1 MLSPTQDAVL
11 APVDTLTFE
20 AFSTPALVIDAI
32 DATPLKQAA
41 TIAAALPAAPATILR
56 EGTLGGK
63 RYIVIGISPIFQRD
77 GVTMAATAFTAQ
89 VLGARR
95 IDHIDPNSIVEV
107 VTADAPP
114 PATFPADTWRIK
126 VASPGIQRV
135 SGAQLAAAGVPM
147 NSIPIDQLHIRHRAA
162 ELDLDILDTDADGM
176 LSLADE
182 ARFYAITPGDRWNAA
197 DTYWLTFTPSAGARM
212 VTQAQPRAGAIT
224 QTAFAVGAW
233 EQDSAYDSRLSGP
246 DGDHWFSGKLNAEVP
261 VIDVTLRSPLPFAA
275 GNVKITV
282 NGSSAQP
289 AMVRV
294 ASDGVAMAQDPSPM
308 QGSNTTMPDS
318 WAYAF
323 TLPAAGGSADLHL
336 QVDSKGDDMALEDVA
351 WRAPATLSFKQM
363 GATFEGMA
371 GTWTYQLE
379 GVPAG
384 ATLYDVTDWQHPQ
397 KITLDGAMQFS
408 AGPAAHRYVLA
419 GAGTLFEPT
428 ITKRQST
435 DLSKPIDAR
444 AIYIAPAALH
454 AALQPLIAHRLMN
467 GWLTAV
473 IDTQAIYDQ
482 WSDGQV
488 SPDAIRNFLR
498 HARATWRVKPY
509 AVILVG
515 DGNYDPLN
523 HSGDAAPTLVPP
535 FLANVDPRMG
545 ETACESCF
553 AQLDGD
559 DALSDKLPD
568 LLFGRLPV
576 KSAEQLTALVKKI
589 IAYETQPEGAWMN
602 RVAFIADNTRHE
614 DGSYDNAGD
623 FDAFTRRGM
632 ALQPVG
638 AALPALFYE
647 PLANGTQPQ
656 YESDALTARNK
667 AIAQFNEG
675 AAVVN
680 FAGHGLPNQWA
691 YTAPNAGGVPYLLT
705 SQDAAALNNGTRLPV
720 ALSMACLTGTFH
732 QPDADGGN
740 NIDEQLVL
748 APNGGAIASWSS
760 AGLSILYSS
769 EFLQRGFYQAL
780 WQNPGAL
787 TIGALAQASLLDLFQ
802 SAPCCDEPLRTHVLL
817 GDPLTPLR
825 IKSLPER
832 LYFPVM
838 AR

>member
-233 EQDSAYDSRLSGP
+233 EQDRAYDSRLSGP
-246 DGDHWFSGKLNAEVP
+246 DGDHWFSGKLNAEAP
-261 VIDVTLRSPLPFAA
+261 VIDVTLRSPLPFAT
-275 GNVKITV
+275 GNMKITV

-323 TLPAAGGSADLHL
+323 TLPAARGSADLHL
-336 QVDSKGDDMALEDVA
+336 QVDSKGDDIALEDVA

-419 GAGTLFEPT
+419 GAGMLFEPT

-444 AIYIAPAALH
+444 AIYIAPAVLH

-576 KSAEQLTALVKKI
+576 KSAEQLTALVNKI

-832 LYFPVM
+832 LYFPAM